1 MRQFDRYAV
10 NAGVSYRSPA
20 LGHVALRGE
29 FLDLSLS
36 GGRIATTHP
45 LSPNSWLTLEI
56 DHVGLGLLQTSAR
69 VVRPTE
75 GGVGVHFFW
84 TDRKSLHA
92 LRDFLAPISGMT
104 DSEREDSTLRKIW
117 GTLLRTSPDSLVNTM
132 ISWCNSTFA
141 LEEEIVGKE
150 GEAFYE
156 GTSPAIRKVYEKIR
170 LFAPTALPVLLE
182 GETGTGKEVFSR
194 TVHRLSQNAGGPYVP
209 VNCGAIPPTLAE
221 SLLFGHEKGSFSGA
235 NTRQKGHFEEAEG
248 GTIFLDEIGD
258 LPLQIQVKLLRVLQE
273 RAFTRVGSHEEI
285 PLSCRIVAAS
295 NKDLKREVREGRFRQ
310 DLYYRLE
317 GVAVSIPPLR
327 ERTEDILPLARF
339 FVPEDFP
346 AHGPDREG
354 LLPCG
359 RTADSDPSLG
369 RKCPGALQCR
379 PPLGGGLP
387 SHRDSSRG
395 SGGGPVLRPA
405 GRRNPPGTAGAPRAG
420 GPLRLSLPERGE
432 CGTGRRRA
440 WHLPSLRL
448 QPHEE
453 VRPGQPL
460 AAPSTLPCPR
470 PGAWEM
476 RSSFF
481 LFRLSPP

>member
-10 NAGVSYRSPA
+10 NAGVSYRSHA

-29 FLDLSLS
+29 IRDLSLS
-36 GGRIATTHP
+36 GGRIATTQL
-45 LSPNSWLTLEI
+45 LSPNSWLSLEI
-56 DHVGLGLLQTSAR
+56 EHAGLGILQTSAR
-69 VVRPTE
+69 VVRPAE
-75 GGVGVHFFW
+75 DGVGVHFFW

-92 LRDFLAPISGMT
+92 LRDFLSPLSGVT
-104 DSEREDSTLRKIW
+104 EAEREDSTLRKIW

-141 LEEEIVGKE
+141 LEEEIAGKE
-150 GEAFYE
+150 GEEFYE

-170 LFAPTALPVLLE
+170 LCAPTALPVLLE

-221 SLLFGHEKGSFSGA
+221 SLLFGHEKGSFTGA
-235 NTRQKGHFEEAEG
+235 NTRQNGHFEEAEG

-273 RAFTRVGSHEEI
+273 RAFSRVGSHEEI

-317 GVAVSIPPLR
+317 GVAVSIPSLR

-339 FVPEDFP
+339 LSRKISRCMGLITKDFSPAAERLILTHPWVGNVRELSNAVHRSVVVSRHIEILPEDL
-346 AHGPDREG
+346 GVGLSSDR
-354 LLPCG
+354 
-359 RTADSDPSLG
+359 R
-369 RKCPGALQCR
+369 
-379 PPLGGGLP
+379 GGGTLRERRERHEREVLYACLSRNGSNVGKVAEELGISRP
-387 SHRDSSRG
+387 SVYNLMKKYALDS
-395 SGGGPVLRPA
+395 L
-405 GRRNPPGTAGAPRAG
+405 
-420 GPLRLSLPERGE
+420 
-432 CGTGRRRA
+432 
-440 WHLPSLRL
+440 
-448 QPHEE
+448 
-453 VRPGQPL
+453 
-460 AAPSTLPCPR
+460 
-470 PGAWEM
+470 
-476 RSSFF
+476 
-481 LFRLSPP
+481 

>member
-20 LGHVALRGE
+20 LGQVALRGE
-29 FLDLSLS
+29 LRDLSLS

-45 LSPNSWLTLEI
+45 LSPNSWLSLEI
-56 DHVGLGLLQTSAR
+56 EHAGLGLLQTSAR
-69 VVRPTE
+69 VVRPAE
-75 GGVGVHFFW
+75 EGVGVHFFW

-92 LRDFLAPISGMT
+92 LRDFLSPLSGLNS
-104 DSEREDSTLRKIW
+104 SEREDSTLRMIW

-150 GEAFYE
+150 GEEFYE

-194 TVHRLSQNAGGPYVP
+194 TVHSLSQNAGGPYVP

-221 SLLFGHEKGSFSGA
+221 SLLFGHEKGSFTGA

-273 RAFTRVGSHEEI
+273 RAFSRVGSHEEI

-339 FVPEDFP
+339 LSRKISRRMGLIAKVFSPAAERLIQSHPWTGNVRELSNAVHRSVVVSRHIEILPEDL
-346 AHGPDREG
+346 GVG
-354 LLPCG
+354 LSSDG
-359 RTADSDPSLG
+359 R
-369 RKCPGALQCR
+369 
-379 PPLGGGLP
+379 GGGTLRERRERHEREVLYSCLCRNGGNVGRVADELGISRP
-387 SHRDSSRG
+387 SVYNLMKKYALDS
-395 SGGGPVLRPA
+395 L
-405 GRRNPPGTAGAPRAG
+405 
-420 GPLRLSLPERGE
+420 
-432 CGTGRRRA
+432 
-440 WHLPSLRL
+440 
-448 QPHEE
+448 
-453 VRPGQPL
+453 
-460 AAPSTLPCPR
+460 
-470 PGAWEM
+470 
-476 RSSFF
+476 
-481 LFRLSPP
+481 